1 MNQQQHYSSTYYN
14 NRLPLT
20 PNSISPPDLELSYS
34 SSSTTRDCKL
44 NEMNNE
50 QTSNTTTTESSNEY
64 PQEITWLFFRDN
76 KWIPFQSNNHYK
88 IEQAFTLGG
97 IYVDIKDLNFPH
109 LKSIRV
115 FPTRMYLSY
124 LGMKYRLSCVIQG

>member
-1 MNQQQHYSSTYYN
+1 MNQQQQHYSSTYYN

-20 PNSISPPDLELSYS
+20 PNSISPPDLELSLS
-34 SSSTTRDCKL
+34 SSSSIAARECKL

-50 QTSNTTTTESSNEY
+50 QTTTTSITTTTESPNEY

-97 IYVDIKDLNFPH
+97 NI
-109 LKSIRV
+109 
-115 FPTRMYLSY
+115 
-124 LGMKYRLSCVIQG
+124 